1 MPAISSFSYLPNMEF
16 VKVTLYNLYM
26 KEGGHFMMYVIL
38 GVFWLHDEYPK
49 DENPNCPSLNRNLT
63 LNLTITLTL
72 PLTLTLTLTLN
83 VLRHKSRW
91 GFSDSGYSSRS
102 PY

>member
-1 MPAISSFSYLPNMEF
+1 
-16 VKVTLYNLYM
+16 
-26 KEGGHFMMYVIL
+26 MYVIL
-38 GVFWLHDEYPK
+38 EVFWVHDEYPK
-49 DENPNCPSLNRNLT
+49 DENPNCPSLNPNRNLT

-72 PLTLTLTLTLN
+72 PLTLTITLTLTLN